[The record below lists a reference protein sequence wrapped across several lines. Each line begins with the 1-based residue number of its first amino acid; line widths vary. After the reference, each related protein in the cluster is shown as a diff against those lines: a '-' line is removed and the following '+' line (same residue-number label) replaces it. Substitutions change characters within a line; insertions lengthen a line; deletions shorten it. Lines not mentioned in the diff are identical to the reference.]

1 MHRNLAV
8 RLVHDRETQSTSSQ
22 VNEHDGD
29 SLVPDYHCFS
39 WVYLPH
45 QIWFCFSKSI
55 FLAMPMLWCPSYMGN
70 RKWIWRKKFKGCES
84 EHLHSTCQMPSNM
97 PGGLQNVS
105 NPLILTSSTASPALS
120 RWEDW
125 CSKRFSWLLKM
136 RGWNRVYIL
145 QGYMMPKLSIRLFKK
160 TV

>member
-1 MHRNLAV
+1 MTERHSQPLHRWMNMMGIPRFLIITV
-8 RLVHDRETQSTSSQ
+8 SPEYICHI
-22 VNEHDGD
+22 N
-29 SLVPDYHCFS
+29 
-39 WVYLPH
+39 
-45 QIWFCFSKSI
+45 WFCFSKSI
-55 FLAMPMLWCPSYMGN
+55 FPAMPTLWCPSYMGN
-70 RKWIWRKKFKGCES
+70 KKWIRRKKFKGCES
-84 EHLHSTCQMPSNM
+84 ERLHSTCQMPSNM

-105 NPLILTSSTASPALS
+105 SPLILTSSTASPALS

-125 CSKRFSWLLKM
+125 GSKRFSWLLKM